1 MPIQQT
7 PPMSS
12 DFARVPSRPIVSPSV
27 PVPEGGRQ
35 ELQANGK
42 VLPTGDTQPEP
53 KVINRDELAAS
64 VSRLNDH
71 ARAINRDLKFT
82 VDEDINKVI
91 VRVYNAETD
100 ELIRQI
106 PSEEA
111 LAMARHLA
119 RDEGIIVDTEV

>member
-1 MPIQQT
+1 MPVQQT

-12 DFARVPSRPIVSPSV
+12 DFARVPSRPVVSPSV

-42 VLPTGDTQPEP
+42 VLPTGDMQPQP
-53 KVINRDELAAS
+53 KVINREELAAS

-71 ARAINRDLKFT
+71 ARAINRDLQFT
-82 VDEDINKVI
+82 VDEELNKVI
-91 VRVYNAETD
+91 VKVYNSETR

-111 LAMARHLA
+111 LAIARHLA
-119 RDEGIIVDTEV
+119 RDEGIILDTEA